1 MHIIYIKFGI
11 SKSSQYKKVCNL
23 AKQLPNYT
31 YNDGITKCF
40 VDDMKDYVRL
50 QDVIVLLIDIIHKWK
65 NSKVLLYNNE
75 YRSSMDYYNFV
86 EKLRQNAGKYK
97 IFICQKNEY
106 DTHRGIVT
114 YEDLPMP
121 VVYYPGYSG
130 AFLPSLK
137 MLEKEFT
144 FVNAKNMQSKIIYD

>member
-1 MHIIYIKFGI
+1 MHIVYIEFGN
-11 SKSSQYKKVCNL
+11 SKSAQYKKVCNL

-31 YNDGITKCF
+31 YNDGLTKCF

-50 QDVIVLLIDIIHKWK
+50 QDVIVLLIDKIHKWK

-97 IFICQKNEY
+97 IFIRQ
-106 DTHRGIVT
+106 
-114 YEDLPMP
+114 
-121 VVYYPGYSG
+121 
-130 AFLPSLK
+130 
-137 MLEKEFT
+137 
-144 FVNAKNMQSKIIYD
+144 